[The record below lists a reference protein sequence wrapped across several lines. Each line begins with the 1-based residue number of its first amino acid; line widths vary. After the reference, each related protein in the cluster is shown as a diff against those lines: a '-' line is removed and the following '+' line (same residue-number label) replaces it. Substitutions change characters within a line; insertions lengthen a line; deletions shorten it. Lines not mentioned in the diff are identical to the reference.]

1 MCVRRTTPLIPPIW
15 ASSNVYNTL
24 ANIHHITGG
33 TSVEIGDVASP
44 HWQRGHRLQDYIT
57 RVSRLVGTTVVPWP
71 FQHISFQ

>member
-1 MCVRRTTPLIPPIW
+1 MCIRRTTPRIPPIW
-15 ASSNVYNTL
+15 ASSNVY
-24 ANIHHITGG
+24 HITGV

-57 RVSRLVGTTVVPWP
+57 HVSRLVGTTVVPWP